1 MRREKRRRDD
11 GNGRSTKRPRI
22 ESTTVAQLRAE
33 IHRQQGEMQQLRD
46 QCRVLYAHILRA
58 YAHIATT
65 TAAGAAAPHHHAAIP
80 AVN

>member
-11 GNGRSTKRPRI
+11 DSGRFTKRPRI

-33 IHRQQGEMQQLRD
+33 ILRQQGEVQQLRD

-58 YAHIATT
+58 YAHIAS
-65 TAAGAAAPHHHAAIP
+65 TAKGAAAPYHATIP
-80 AVN
+80 VVN